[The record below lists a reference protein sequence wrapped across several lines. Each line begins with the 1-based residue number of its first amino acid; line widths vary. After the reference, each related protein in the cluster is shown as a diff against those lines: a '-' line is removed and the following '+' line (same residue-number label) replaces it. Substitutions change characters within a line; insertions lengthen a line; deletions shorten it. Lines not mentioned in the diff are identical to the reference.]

1 MDMAT
6 VVEKTKV
13 SMGATYGATFGKDRW
28 EQKNSGDKTFIVKE
42 VYASLKKEGE
52 VDTCKFFNLIWKL
65 PIPSKVKGLVWKG
78 THNRIQTR

>member
-28 EQKNSGDKTFIVKE
+28 E
-42 VYASLKKEGE
+42 
-52 VDTCKFFNLIWKL
+52 
-65 PIPSKVKGLVWKG
+65 
-78 THNRIQTR
+78 

>member
-42 VYASLKKEGE
+42 VYASLKKEGARQ
-52 VDTCKFFNLIWKL
+52 
-65 PIPSKVKGLVWKG
+65 SKEEKRRKKAIEASDSMVL
-78 THNRIQTR
+78 